1 MRFEANEW
9 NTFVESIGNE
19 NEKEKKSEEKQFLR
33 TVSLCLSSQMNKAST
48 SFFSRHPKKK
58 KEKKRKCLCGP
69 PDPGLCGPQDP
80 GLCGPPDP
88 GLCGP
93 PDPGLCGPPDPGLCG
108 PPDPG
113 LCGPP
118 DPGLCGPPDPGLCGP
133 PDPGFL
139 SIVCIISCRLRKA
152 CTHLRVQA
160 RFSSQSNSQI
170 VGALCPICESCSIRC
185 SLYVEY
191 TMLKMDS
198 ARV

>member
-1 MRFEANEW
+1 MKQLEMRFEANEW

-19 NEKEKKSEEKQFLR
+19 NEKEKKSEEKQFLQ

-69 PDPGLCGPQDP
+69 PDPGLCGP
-80 GLCGPPDP
+80 PDP

-93 PDPGLCGPPDPGLCG
+93 PDPGLCGPPDPGLCS
-108 PPDPG
+108 
-113 LCGPP
+113 
-118 DPGLCGPPDPGLCGP
+118 P

-160 RFSSQSNSQI
+160 RFSQFTNSW
-170 VGALCPICESCSIRC
+170 CPVPHLRE
-185 SLYVEY
+185 L
-191 TMLKMDS
+191 
-198 ARV
+198 